1 MKTEGKKKKNFW
13 KALGEGLLEIL
24 GEILLTGIF
33 LAVGVGVLA
42 LFGKTVNWDTVDTD
56 VLTLLGFLALIAV
69 AFVIGLTVTFFKKR
83 KARKTW
89 DPREEEKKG
98 EVEL

>member
-33 LAVGVGVLA
+33 LAIGGGVLA

-56 VLTLLGFLALIAV
+56 VLTLLGILALVVV
-69 AFVIGLTVTFFKKR
+69 AYAIGLTVTFIKKR

-89 DPREEEKKG
+89 DPREEEEKG
-98 EVEL
+98 KVDL